1 MSPFFFHKNGDKT
14 KRINQIVNMI
24 NIGIIGGAGYTAGEL
39 LRLLVNHEQVT
50 IKFVY
55 STSNANKPIT
65 SIHRDLLGELDVNFS
80 SDYSADID
88 VLFLCSGHGKSK
100 DFLLK
105 NEQFSKIKIIDLS
118 NDFRVDEKVGDYS
131 FSYGLPEINKSKYGG
146 HIANPGCF
154 ATAIQLGII
163 PAVAL
168 DVVDS
173 EIHVHAITGSTGAG
187 QSPMATTHFSW
198 RQNNV
203 SVYKAF
209 NHQHLEEINKT
220 LSGLTPSPPPLN
232 FIPIRGTFTRG
243 IFASIYFDSAVS
255 EEELSGIY
263 EVFYNEA
270 PFVNITTAPID
281 LKQVINTN
289 KSLIQ
294 VQKIGKKVLITSIID
309 NLLKGASGQA
319 VQNMNILFDLP
330 EDTGLKLKPMAF

>member
-1 MSPFFFHKNGDKT
+1 
-14 KRINQIVNMI
+14 MI
-24 NIGIIGGAGYTAGEL
+24 NVGIIGGAGYTAGEL
-39 LRLLVNHEQVT
+39 LRLLINHKQVA
-50 IKFVY
+50 IKFVH
-55 STSNANKPIT
+55 STSNAGKPIT
-65 SIHRDLLGELDVNFS
+65 NVHRDLVGELAMDFS
-80 SDYSADID
+80 DKYSADID

-105 NEQFSKIKIIDLS
+105 KSQFSKIKIIDLS
-118 NDFRVDEKVGDYS
+118 NDFRVEEKEGDYN
-131 FSYGLPEINKSKYGG
+131 FTYGLPELNKSKYGN

-163 PAVAL
+163 PAVAKGM
-168 DVVDS
+168 VDS

-203 SVYKAF
+203 SIYKAF

-220 LSGLTPSPPPLN
+220 LSGLSASVPPLN
-232 FIPIRGTFTRG
+232 FIPVRGTFTRG
-243 IFASIYFDSAVS
+243 IFASIYFDSGVS
-255 EEELSGIY
+255 EMELLKVY
-263 EVFYNEA
+263 KTFYKA
-270 PFVNITTAPID
+270 AAFVNITTEPID

-309 NLLKGASGQA
+309 NLVKGASGQA

-330 EDTGLKLKPMAF
+330 EDTGLKLKAVAF

>member
-1 MSPFFFHKNGDKT
+1 
-14 KRINQIVNMI
+14 MI
-24 NIGIIGGAGYTAGEL
+24 NVGIIGGAGYTAGEL
-39 LRLLVNHEQVT
+39 LRLLINHEQVA
-50 IKFVY
+50 IKFVH
-55 STSNANKPIT
+55 STSNAGKPIT
-65 SIHRDLLGELDVNFS
+65 SIHRDLIGELDLDFS
-80 SDYSADID
+80 SDHSADID
-88 VLFLCSGHGKSK
+88 VLFLCSGHGKSR
-100 DFLLK
+100 DFLLE
-105 NEQFSKIKIIDLS
+105 NSQFSKVKVIDLS
-118 NDFRVDEKVGDYS
+118 NDFRVEEKAGAYE
-131 FSYGLPEINKSKYGG
+131 FSYGLPEINKSKYGN

-163 PAVAL
+163 PAVAK
-168 DVVDS
+168 DIVDS
-173 EIHVHAITGSTGAG
+173 EIHIHAITGSTGAG
-187 QSPMATTHFSW
+187 QSPMTTTHFSW

-220 LSGLTPSPPPLN
+220 LSGLISSPPQLN

-243 IFASIYFDSAVS
+243 IFASIYFDSEVS
-255 EEELSGIY
+255 EAGLFDIY
-263 EVFYNEA
+263 EEA
-270 PFVNITTAPID
+270 YGEAAFVNITKEPID

-330 EDTGLKLKPMAF
+330 EDTGLKLKSVAF